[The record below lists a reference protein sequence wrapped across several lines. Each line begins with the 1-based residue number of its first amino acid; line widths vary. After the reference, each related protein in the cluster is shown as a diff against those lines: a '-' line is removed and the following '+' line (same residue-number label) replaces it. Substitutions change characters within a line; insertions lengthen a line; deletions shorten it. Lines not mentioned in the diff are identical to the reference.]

1 MLHRNLSSRRGVSL
15 NMAMRTPYRSEQPKV
30 SQMSRRPVARTAAA
44 PKVPVVSW
52 VAVLL
57 SALIAAMAMLSTGA
71 TRAAPAANP
80 AEGFVQQNIAKGY
93 EILNSTTLSDE
104 QRRAQFRDF
113 MLSLTDARRIGM
125 FTLGP
130 YANSASKEDVE
141 SFIDAFG
148 DYAVAVYETRL
159 SKYKG
164 QTLRVTGSVQRA
176 ADDVVVN
183 TDVVNPATPNAQ
195 PLRAAFRVRKTSD
208 GRPIVTDIQ
217 VEGVWLALSQR
228 SDFTG
233 FLQQHGGR
241 VPDLTAD
248 LKRQT
253 QVLRNAARG
262 EAPRRAAN

>member
-1 MLHRNLSSRRGVSL
+1 MSHRRL
-15 NMAMRTPYRSEQPKV
+15 
-30 SQMSRRPVARTAAA
+30 VARTLAKPQISPASWCALLLAAVVAAVAMLGIGDVRAAA
-44 PKVPVVSW
+44 
-52 VAVLL
+52 
-57 SALIAAMAMLSTGA
+57 
-71 TRAAPAANP
+71 AANP
-80 AEGFVQQNIAKGY
+80 AEAFVQENVEKGY
-93 EILNSTTLSDE
+93 SILNSTTLSDE
-104 QRRAQFRDF
+104 QRRSQFRDF
-113 MLSLTDARRIGM
+113 MLALTDARRIGM

-130 YANSASKEDVE
+130 YANRASKEDIE
-141 SFIDAFG
+141 SFISAFSE
-148 DYAVAVYETRL
+148 YAVAVYESRL

-183 TDVVNPATPNAQ
+183 TDVVNPATPTAQ

-241 VPDLTAD
+241 LADLTSD
-248 LKRQT
+248 LQRQT
-253 QVLRNAARG
+253 EVLRNAAR
-262 EAPRRAAN
+262 ANGGPTRS

>member
-1 MLHRNLSSRRGVSL
+1 MSHHRVVAKTARLPLVPLSSWYG
-15 NMAMRTPYRSEQPKV
+15 
-30 SQMSRRPVARTAAA
+30 
-44 PKVPVVSW
+44 
-52 VAVLL
+52 VLL
-57 SALIAAMAMLSTGA
+57 AAMIAAVALLA
-71 TRAAPAANP
+71 AHETRAAPAANP
-80 AEGFVQQNIAKGY
+80 AEAFVQQNIDKGY
-93 EILNSTTLSDE
+93 SILNSTTLSEE

-113 MLSLTDARRIGM
+113 MLSLTDSRRIGM

-130 YANSASKEDVE
+130 YANAAPKEDVE
-141 SFIDAFG
+141 SFIEAFT
-148 DYAVAVYETRL
+148 DFAVAVYESRL

-164 QTLRVTGSVQRA
+164 QTLRVTGSAQRA

-183 TDVVNPATPNAQ
+183 TEVINPATPNAQ
-195 PLRAAFRVRKTSD
+195 PLKAAFRVRKTSD

-241 VPDLTAD
+241 LPELTSD

-253 QVLRNAARG
+253 QMLRSTAR
-262 EAPRRAAN
+262 ANPGGVASRT

>member
-1 MLHRNLSSRRGVSL
+1 MV
-15 NMAMRTPYRSEQPKV
+15 K
-30 SQMSRRPVARTAAA
+30 RPSIAKTRAIPRVLVT
-44 PKVPVVSW
+44 SW
-52 VAVLL
+52 YAVLL
-57 SALIAAMAMLSTGA
+57 AAIVAAIAMLSA
-71 TRAAPAANP
+71 SELRAAPAANP
-80 AEGFVQQNIAKGY
+80 PAANPAEAFVQENIEKGY
-93 EILNSTTLSDE
+93 AVLNSTTLSDE
-104 QRRAQFRDF
+104 QRRSQFRDF
-113 MLSLTDARRIGM
+113 ILSLTDARRIGM

-130 YANSASKEDVE
+130 YANSAAKEDIE
-141 SFIDAFG
+141 SFINAFSE
-148 DYAVAVYETRL
+148 YAVAVYESRL

-195 PLRAAFRVRKTSD
+195 PLKAAFRVRKTSD

-241 VPDLTAD
+241 LGDLTSD
-248 LKRQT
+248 LQRQT
-253 QVLRNAARG
+253 RVLRNAAR
-262 EAPRRAAN
+262 APAGNAAKG

>member
-1 MLHRNLSSRRGVSL
+1 
-15 NMAMRTPYRSEQPKV
+15 
-30 SQMSRRPVARTAAA
+30 MSRRRPIARAAAA
-44 PKVPVVSW
+44 PTVSLASW

-57 SALIAAMAMLSTGA
+57 SALIAALVMLSAGESKAGA
-71 TRAAPAANP
+71 AANP
-80 AEGFVQQNIAKGY
+80 AEAFVQQNIEKGY
-93 EILNSTTLSDE
+93 SILNSTTLSDE
-104 QRRAQFRDF
+104 QRREQFRDF

-130 YANSASKEDVE
+130 YANRASKEDID
-141 SFIDAFG
+141 SFIDAFS
-148 DYAVAVYETRL
+148 DYAVVVYESRL

-183 TDVVNPATPNAQ
+183 SDVVNPATPNAQ

-241 VPDLTAD
+241 VPDLTTD

-253 QVLRNAARG
+253 EVLRNAARG
-262 EAPRRAAN
+262 EPARRASN